1 MVFRDEIACSHVIF
15 VFVVSWANNIIFAS
29 FAPYF
34 KSTMSKSLIQ
44 KLHDSHRAFVELPA
58 IDFSYQFIDQVLGF
72 LFPEHSKERYKS
84 VSELDRSYA
93 SLKGNLYELLMVSFD
108 NDTKHAEEVS
118 AEFWKQLPAVYELI
132 KKDAECIYKGDPA
145 AHSQSEVILTYP
157 GFYSIAVYRL
167 AHIFYQHKV
176 PYFPRILAEYAH
188 RKTGVDIN
196 PGATI
201 GENFCIDHG
210 TGIVI
215 GETTV
220 IGDNVK
226 IYQGVTLGALSVEK
240 TMAKTKRHPTLED
253 DVVIY
258 SNATILGGETVIGKG
273 SVVGGNVWLIE
284 SIPPF
289 SRVYHKEEVVIK

>member
-1 MVFRDEIACSHVIF
+1 
-15 VFVVSWANNIIFAS
+15 
-29 FAPYF
+29 
-34 KSTMSKSLIQ
+34 MSAELIK

-58 IDFSYQFIDQVLGF
+58 IDFSYQFIDQMLGF
-72 LFPEHSKERYKS
+72 LFPEHSRDRYKS
-84 VSELDRSYA
+84 VLELERA
-93 SLKGNLYELLMVSFD
+93 HTSLKGNLFELLMVSFD
-108 NDTKHAEEVS
+108 NDSKLAEEVCTS
-118 AEFWKQLPAVYELI
+118 FWEQLPNVYELI
-132 KKDAECIYKGDPA
+132 KKDAEAIYKGDPA
-145 AHSQSEVILTYP
+145 AHSQSEVVLTYP
-157 GFYSIAVYRL
+157 GFYAIAVYRL
-167 AHIFYQHKV
+167 AHVFYQYKV
-176 PYFPRILAEYAH
+176 PYFPRILSEYAH

-220 IGDNVK
+220 IGNNVK

-240 TMAKTKRHPTLED
+240 TMAMIKRHPTLED
-253 DVVIY
+253 GVVIY

-273 SVVGGNVWLIE
+273 SIVGGNVWLIE